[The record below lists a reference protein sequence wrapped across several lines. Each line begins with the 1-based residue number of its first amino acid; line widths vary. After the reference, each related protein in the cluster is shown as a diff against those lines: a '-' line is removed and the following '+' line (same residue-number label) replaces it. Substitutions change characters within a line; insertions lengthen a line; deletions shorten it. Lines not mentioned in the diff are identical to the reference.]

1 MCILNVHLVC
11 TAYILRCY
19 SLSKKKICN
28 IREISFIIISYTYI
42 YNCLAPPHFQCI
54 IIIKET
60 IRNSVFAFKYDVLL
74 YTYGGGCV
82 FIFFSIF
89 ERILSI
95 KYFRFF
101 SYIDFVI
108 KKISSSRL
116 NLISLCTVYKYKS
129 RCKYIM

>member
-1 MCILNVHLVC
+1 MYGVYFTVL
-11 TAYILRCY
+11 
-19 SLSKKKICN
+19 
-28 IREISFIIISYTYI
+28 FIIEEKNLQYSRDKLYYNFVYIYI